1 MGKEPARE
9 PTLRESARTI
19 REAIHHELS
28 AGPMTALELSSAVG
42 IPHKA
47 VTEHLEHLRRSATA
61 AGERFEIDPA
71 SCPDCGFEF
80 RERSRLTRPSRC
92 PECRSERVVAP
103 RFRIV
108 RH

>member
-1 MGKEPARE
+1 MSKEGARE
-9 PTLRESARTI
+9 PIPRESARTI
-19 REAIHHELS
+19 RDAIRHELIE
-28 AGPMTALELSSAVG
+28 GPMTALELSSAVG

-47 VTEHLEHLRRSATA
+47 VSEHLEHLRRSAEA
-61 AGERFEIDPA
+61 AGERFEIEPA

-92 PECRSERVVAP
+92 PKCRSERVLAP

-108 RH
+108 GG